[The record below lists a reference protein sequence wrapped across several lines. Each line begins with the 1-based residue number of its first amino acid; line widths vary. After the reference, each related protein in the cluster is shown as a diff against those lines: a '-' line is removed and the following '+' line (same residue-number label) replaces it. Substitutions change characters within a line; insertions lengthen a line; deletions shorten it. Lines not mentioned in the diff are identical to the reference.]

1 MRQSSRI
8 YFVGKDHKDI
18 YFQGHYHDKMYIGSQ
33 LVWEKLKGREY
44 IFDFRFDY
52 YEEEKEYYLTA
63 VGYPLDL
70 KGSSVSIP
78 VKSVRMADVFGSDY
92 RGGFSGNFLLLP
104 GKVNMFLLLKMTA
117 LIL

>member
-33 LVWEKLKGREY
+33 LVWEKLKGGEY
-44 IFDFRFDY
+44 IFDFKFDY
-52 YEEEKEYYLTA
+52 YSEDDDFFLTA

-70 KGSSVSIP
+70 NSNNSISIP

-92 RGGFSGNFLLLP
+92 RGGFSGYF
-104 GKVNMFLLLKMTA
+104 
-117 LIL
+117 